1 MIRTSPRAPA
11 RPRAAVLLAV
21 LLAGALAWA
30 PETHAR
36 REKGERVP
44 VSGIVTDA
52 EGQPLADVRV
62 VLEASRAV
70 FSLRE
75 FRAVLRD
82 TTRVAAVTDAQ
93 GQFRLEW
100 PWDSFYNHFELVAG
114 VPVRSG
120 RGERFQELARSDVTR
135 RVGGRGP
142 VVATLLVEN
151 AEFLRTLRS
160 FLAALDS
167 DDEQRVY
174 RDAGM
179 PGRVENQGGE
189 ARWWY
194 FEQGRMY
201 RFDRGRLVEVKTF
214 APVDRL

>member
-1 MIRTSPRAPA
+1 VTTSSTHRGVALA
-11 RPRAAVLLAV
+11 LALLLA
-21 LLAGALAWA
+21 AALVWA
-30 PETHAR
+30 PQAEAR

-44 VSGIVTDA
+44 VSGIVTDG
-52 EGQPLADVRV
+52 EGQPLAEVRV

-100 PWDSFYNHFELVAG
+100 PWDSFYNHFELAAG
-114 VPVRSG
+114 VMVRSG
-120 RGERFQELARSDVTR
+120 RGERFQELARTDVTR
-135 RVGGRGP
+135 RIGGKGP
-142 VVATLLVEN
+142 VVASLQVEN
-151 AEFLRTLRS
+151 AEFLRTLKA
-160 FLAALDS
+160 FLAGLDS

-174 RDAGM
+174 REAGM
-179 PGRVENQGGE
+179 PGRVERQGEE

-214 APVDRL
+214 APVERL